1 MEGSENMAEK
11 KTKKPK
17 KAPVSKQPKKE
28 ENKSLILDITVSG
41 VPKRRSKST
50 SSHRRI

>member
-1 MEGSENMAEK
+1 MAEK

-28 ENKSLILDITVSG
+28 ENKSNKIKTRLIAL
-41 VPKRRSKST
+41 
-50 SSHRRI
+50 

>member
-17 KAPVSKQPKKE
+17 NALVSKQPKKE
-28 ENKSLILDITVSG
+28 ENKSSQIKTRLIALRFLH
-41 VPKRRSKST
+41 K
-50 SSHRRI
+50 